1 MFPTGPPH
9 RPPPSSNRAF
19 GCPLLQSRCVPPPLP
34 TAPLLA
40 PTTTGAT
47 ARPGPIFNHAAVEAR
62 LPNASAPGPYLHS
75 RCHRALTSGPPANH
89 RFPSRRTRPS
99 ANYSLPT
106 PSRSSPD
113 QPSPP
118 HPSDLDL
125 QLVVVSTCSWS
136 VLIGIIFSCRDPSTF
151 LADGCPS
158 YENNRPPTASAAHQ
172 HAHLQFSTQPPP
184 SGAHHAQVVRRCH
197 LRPFNYAALRRS
209 SPSETAT
216 STKTPPHAQC
226 SVRHNTRSS
235 CKTAANIQRLA
246 RPSSIDGL
254 HRPLEPVQVLAVIL
268 YLQLRVSNNTA
279 NRKGPVKFNLFCFS
293 KFSLLIF

>member
-172 HAHLQFSTQPPP
+172 HAHLQFSSIWFVEEGRLYPGQHTASSQWGPSRSGRSSLPPP
-184 SGAHHAQVVRRCH
+184 AVQ
-197 LRPFNYAALRRS
+197 LRSAKTFIAIRNS
-209 SPSETAT
+209 DEHEDTPS
-216 STKTPPHAQC
+216 C
-226 SVRHNTRSS
+226 SVL
-235 CKTAANIQRLA
+235 CPA
-246 RPSSIDGL
+246 
-254 HRPLEPVQVLAVIL
+254 
-268 YLQLRVSNNTA
+268 
-279 NRKGPVKFNLFCFS
+279 
-293 KFSLLIF
+293 

>member
-1 MFPTGPPH
+1 M
-9 RPPPSSNRAF
+9 ADV
-19 GCPLLQSRCVPPPLP
+19 GCSCMDVTVFHLK
-34 TAPLLA
+34 TWE
-40 PTTTGAT
+40 
-47 ARPGPIFNHAAVEAR
+47 HAQKVQK
-62 LPNASAPGPYLHS
+62 YQ
-75 RCHRALTSGPPANH
+75 C
-89 RFPSRRTRPS
+89 
-99 ANYSLPT
+99 
-106 PSRSSPD
+106 
-113 QPSPP
+113 
-118 HPSDLDL
+118 
-125 QLVVVSTCSWS
+125 
-136 VLIGIIFSCRDPSTF
+136 
-151 LADGCPS
+151 
-158 YENNRPPTASAAHQ
+158 
-172 HAHLQFSTQPPP
+172 TQPPP

-279 NRKGPVKFNLFCFS
+279 NRKSCVVISSTPRFGAS
-293 KFSLLIF
+293 SGSSTSLLRCRDCCREIFYTLFIYGAKLSGHCSTREDGERMCGEEKT